1 MHNEIKY
8 KKNCKKKNTTSNPI
22 QLYKLPMAISEI

>member
-1 MHNEIKY
+1 MRLNINKIV
-8 KKNCKKKNTTSNPI
+8 KKKNTTSNPI

>member
-1 MHNEIKY
+1 MRLNI